1 MTITIDQ
8 VQGKVPVT
16 ILGVQGDLDASNYQ
30 EVIDSATQAFEAGAR
45 DMLIDM
51 SDIQFMSSSG
61 LVALHSIAL
70 LLRGE
75 KLPDPEFGW
84 EAFNTLERDRE
95 SGIQEHV
102 KLLNPQPQV
111 DRSLEITGLK
121 KFFEVYTDL
130 DTAVA
135 SFG

>member
-1 MTITIDQ
+1 
-8 VQGKVPVT
+8 
-16 ILGVQGDLDASNYQ
+16 
-30 EVIDSATQAFEAGAR
+30 
-45 DMLIDM
+45 MLIDM

-130 DTAVA
+130 DTAVG